1 MTSHGGARQAPFI
14 LNFQFSTFNEL
25 AVMPVEPEPTWM
37 ERLANR
43 RPPYFWWFLGFVL
56 AICFAI
62 LSWSLCIAIFNNPEN
77 PRNYEILRKLGRL
90 PTHKAFTSQNAPSH
104 PAGSAPILRKSYLE
118 FSEAELDSVNLA
130 LLRNY
135 LTNFRENTFCA
146 YLEGDYRV
154 TASRQLTQ
162 DDMITQGFALQLRA
176 YLQPDEYNKIAPY
189 PVVVEIIFP
198 TTHSS
203 AYEGYKQ
210 GDMLEL
216 NITPYFASLLH
227 VGKIEQEDD
236 DTIIQLTAVSLSEK
250 IRPPHA
256 GPFNLAPPV
265 ELNLNAK
272 FPLFSAD
279 LPPVKA
285 PAPSP

>member
-1 MTSHGGARQAPFI
+1 
-14 LNFQFSTFNEL
+14 
-25 AVMPVEPEPTWM
+25 MPVEPEPTWM

-56 AICFAI
+56 ATCFAI

-90 PTHKAFTSQNAPSH
+90 PEHKVFTSQNAPSH

-118 FSEAELDSVNLA
+118 FTQGELDSVNLA

-135 LTNFRENTFCA
+135 LTNFRENNFCA

-154 TASRQLTQ
+154 TATRKLTQ
-162 DDMITQGFALQLRA
+162 DDIITQGFAIQLRA

-189 PVVVEIIFP
+189 PVVAEIIFP
-198 TTHSS
+198 TPYPES
-203 AYEGYKQ
+203 YQGYKKD
-210 GDMLEL
+210 DMLEL
-216 NITPYFASLLH
+216 GITPYFASLLH

-236 DTIIQLTAVSLSEK
+236 DTIIRLTAVSLSEK
-250 IRPPHA
+250 LRPPHA
-256 GPFNLAPPV
+256 GPFDLTPPS

-272 FPLFSAD
+272 FPLFPEKLAE
-279 LPPVKA
+279 LEA
-285 PAPSP
+285 PKPSP